1 MHVYT
6 YVFRPS
12 SIPSYTLWGL
22 FQNLSSKPKVPSF
35 KRNCSTETDENIE
48 MICKKRDMKHDFFLG
63 FWENNG
69 NYQSCWTW
77 KRKFRPPVKTGDTP
91 RNSLGTYPF
100 WGSREVFFSGQK
112 KPRPHEWNANGLDKW
127 QRQIFHQMSS
137 VSAKPLKNSPKL
149 KDSST
154 WMSQEVRIKG

>member
-6 YVFRPS
+6 YVFRDS

-63 FWENNG
+63 FWEN
-69 NYQSCWTW
+69 
-77 KRKFRPPVKTGDTP
+77 RKFRPPVKTGETP

-100 WGSREVFFSGQK
+100 
-112 KPRPHEWNANGLDKW
+112 
-127 QRQIFHQMSS
+127 
-137 VSAKPLKNSPKL
+137 
-149 KDSST
+149 
-154 WMSQEVRIKG
+154 